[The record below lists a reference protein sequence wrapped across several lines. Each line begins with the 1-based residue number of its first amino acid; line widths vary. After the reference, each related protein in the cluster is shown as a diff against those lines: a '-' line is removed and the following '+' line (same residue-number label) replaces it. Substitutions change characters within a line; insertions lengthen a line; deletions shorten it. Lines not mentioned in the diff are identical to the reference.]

1 MPPRAPTDPYVRISR
16 IRLVPPRPHMRYA
29 TRGRLVDSGVES
41 NASALLPGHGTA
53 ARRPL
58 PSTGSSRHKFPGF
71 PGTMERSDSRPSVP
85 TRFVSFAGRLPLRAP
100 VFAPAKPDAG
110 LGPGVL
116 GQAAPRACRYRSG
129 DGRASQVPGESSCA
143 YALFSDPG
151 RTATHQAVT
160 VRQHGPRTHHDEGSS
175 REVISGLNGTASAL
189 PVYASPAG
197 LLAEDARL
205 GSGCWPSSTR
215 RDSDPQDSSER
226 FP

>member
-1 MPPRAPTDPYVRISR
+1 
-16 IRLVPPRPHMRYA
+16 MRYA

-116 GQAAPRACRYRSG
+116 GQATPRACRYRSG
-129 DGRASQVPGESSCA
+129 DGRASQVPGESSCT

-151 RTATHQAVT
+151 RTATHQAL
-160 VRQHGPRTHHDEGSS
+160 RC
-175 REVISGLNGTASAL
+175 ASAA
-189 PVYASPAG
+189 PVRITTKAPH
-197 LLAEDARL
+197 
-205 GSGCWPSSTR
+205 
-215 RDSDPQDSSER
+215 ER
-226 FP
+226 E